1 MSDTPSPSEN
11 PRSGP
16 IYDNALRTLAGD
28 EILAVCGWLGIQAD
42 PGTVRLSEALPSAT
56 QYADLLVGTGPGRLA
71 QVEFIRRPAR
81 NLPIRMLEY
90 RARIMR
96 LEPTA
101 RLYQHVVVLAGGD
114 VENELTDGDR
124 FFTRFDVTYVR
135 RQDPDE
141 LLSQVALAP
150 LASLGAVQR
159 TRDRRVILRRALQ
172 VIHDG
177 AAPEQARRLVDVAAV
192 LAAIHLDA
200 ATIEE
205 VGREA
210 AMPISLEGT
219 DAGRVIAQRGRTE
232 GRDEGRV
239 EGRVEGRL
247 EGRAE
252 GESAVLAELLTARFG
267 ADDRIPHLARRLA
280 AAGEKAAVS
289 AVLAAATLDALE
301 T

>member
-1 MSDTPSPSEN
+1 MAHERSDA
-11 PRSGP
+11 PRRRPGP
-16 IYDNALRTLAGD
+16 VYDNALRTLAGD
-28 EILAVCGWLGIQAD
+28 EILALCRWLGIEAD
-42 PGTVRLSEALPSAT
+42 PGTIRLSEALPSAT
-56 QYADLLVGTGPGRLA
+56 QYADLLVGAGPARLA
-71 QVEFIRRPAR
+71 QVEFVRRPSPS
-81 NLPIRMLEY
+81 LPVRMLEY

-101 RLYQHVVVLAGGD
+101 RLHQHVVVLAGGTVRD
-114 VENELTDGDR
+114 ELSDGDR
-124 FFTRFDVTYVR
+124 FFARFEVTYLR

-150 LASLGAVQR
+150 LASLGAVKR
-159 TRDRRVILRRALQ
+159 SRDRPAILRRALD
-172 VIHDG
+172 VIHAG

-200 ATIEE
+200 ATIEA

-219 DAGRVIAQRGRTE
+219 DAGRVIAQRGRAK

-239 EGRVEGRL
+239 EGRN
-247 EGRAE
+247 E

-267 ADDRIPHLARRLA
+267 TDERIPLLARRLA
-280 AAGEKAAVS
+280 EAGEKAAVA
-289 AVLAAATLDALE
+289 AVLAASSLDDLAT
-301 T
+301 